1 MFNVFA
7 FYQCHQFHLLPIA
20 MPMSHWLSSYLV
32 VPLLFALLLPM
43 PPLLTPLPPITDIV
57 PLFAVG
63 INEELCISILE
74 EVLQHFEK
82 LLKT

>member
-1 MFNVFA
+1 
-7 FYQCHQFHLLPIA
+7 
-20 MPMSHWLSSYLV
+20 
-32 VPLLFALLLPM
+32 M